1 MYPVGFL
8 VLFLLAFTGVR
19 SSGENGGR
27 DLRTSE
33 RSAVKDLNGPECL
46 RRRACPNRLGDRHRN
61 FSLRNCFCDH
71 YCRVYNYGDC
81 CENYNSTGEPLGGAA
96 LPAGVVECTK
106 LPYFPEYKK
115 VSWYMVNRCPIDYK
129 ETAVKI
135 LCEGEETDLLSR
147 IVVTSRT
154 TGILYRNI
162 YCSACHGDLNATY
175 WDASVNCKDG
185 FPTAGENLTSVILTA
200 IRSSD
205 CSLRVKPPWLLYH
218 ESRLQPVAC
227 KPAISS
233 CDPSYSAK
241 DIIDNCISGPAS
253 FVYQGS
259 GYATRQAVY
268 KNLDCALCNYVNR
281 SHLSCM
287 DTSFFV
293 PFKLPP
299 PRSNNFPLSIL
310 LDLNGGSVQLTG
322 RTTEQRTEEVKHSCD
337 DGYVFDI
344 VSRVCRAVRCSQSDE
359 IQDGRCVPKTYDTI
373 GDSPCVWTT
382 YNVSEYLLYNNKSLY
397 LTPLEKWFTPEGY
410 YFDNSDV
417 IICTNFTQN
426 YTEYLRNTTIMF
438 KFSEVQAQLSFI
450 GQLIS
455 IIALAIHA
463 IVYLILPSLHNVP
476 GKNLLCLVFSLL
488 GANLVFLTALN
499 ETENQTVCAVIGIF
513 LHYAFLAAF
522 FWMNVMSY
530 DIWRTF
536 AKRSMQ
542 SHDGRSRRFN
552 YYALYAWISPGII
565 IIISQILDNVKSLA
579 RFRPR
584 YGFGVCWITNRP
596 ALFVLFG
603 LPVAVLLTANLIFY
617 ILTVHSICMASKATK
632 LVQNKS
638 ENIRVLLYIKLS
650 AIMGLTWIFGFIA
663 TSTQSEVMW
672 YLFIVFNSLQGLFIF
687 LAFVCNRRV
696 LGLLRE
702 KFCKGKAKR
711 AEPPSGETRSTT
723 VSRNTSAT
731 ELNRIH

>member
-1 MYPVGFL
+1 MHPVSYL
-8 VLFLLAFTGVR
+8 VLFLLTFTGVR

-33 RSAVKDLNGPECL
+33 RSVGAVKNLNGPECL
-46 RRRACPNRLGDRHRN
+46 RKRVCPNNLGDRNRN
-61 FSLRNCFCDH
+61 FVLRNCFCDH

-96 LPAGVVECTK
+96 LPAGVVGCTK
-106 LPYFPEYKK
+106 LPYVPEYKK
-115 VSWYMVNRCPIDYK
+115 VSWYMVSRCPVDYK

-175 WDASVNCKDG
+175 WKASVNCNEG
-185 FPTAGENLTSVILTA
+185 FPTEGKNLTSVVSTA

-205 CSLRVKPPWLLYH
+205 CSLRVKPPSLLYH
-218 ESRLQPVAC
+218 VTRLQPVAC

-233 CDPSYSAK
+233 CDPSYSVK
-241 DIIDNCISGPAS
+241 DIIGNCISGPAS

-259 GYATRQAVY
+259 GYATGQAVY
-268 KNLDCALCNYVNR
+268 KNLDCALCNYANR
-281 SHLSCM
+281 SDLACM
-287 DTSFFV
+287 DTSIFV
-293 PFKLPP
+293 PFMIPLPP
-299 PRSNNFPLSIL
+299 ESNNFPISIL
-310 LDLNGGSVQLTG
+310 FYLNGGSVKLFGRKTG
-322 RTTEQRTEEVKHSCD
+322 YRTQEVKHSCD
-337 DGYVFDI
+337 DGYVFDF
-344 VSRVCRAVRCSQSDE
+344 VSRVCKAVRCAQSDE
-359 IQDGRCVPKTYDTI
+359 IQDGRCVPKTNGTV
-373 GDSPCVWTT
+373 GNSQCVWTT
-382 YNVSEYLLYNNKSLY
+382 YNVTEYLLFDNKSLY

-417 IICTNFTQN
+417 IVCTNFTQN
-426 YTEYLRNTTIMF
+426 YTMIMF
-438 KFSEVQAQLSFI
+438 KFSEVQAKLSFI

-488 GANLVFLTALN
+488 GANLVFLTAIN

-536 AKRSMQ
+536 AKKSMQ

-579 RFRPR
+579 GFRPR

-617 ILTVHSICMASKATK
+617 ILTVYSICMASKAK
-632 LVQNKS
+632 ELVQSKS
-638 ENIRVLLYIKLS
+638 GNIQVLLYIKLS

-663 TSTQSEVMW
+663 TSAQSEVMW

-696 LGLLRE
+696 MGLLRE
-702 KFCKGKAKR
+702 KFCKGREKR
-711 AEPPSGETRSTT
+711 AEPPSGETKTSTL
-723 VSRNTSAT
+723 SRNTSAT
-731 ELNRIH
+731 ELNSI

>member
-46 RRRACPNRLGDRHRN
+46 RRRACPNRFGDRHRN

-96 LPAGVVECTK
+96 LPTGVVECTK

-115 VSWYMVNRCPIDYK
+115 VSWYMVNRCPVDYK

-259 GYATRQAVY
+259 GYATGQAVY
-268 KNLDCALCNYVNR
+268 KNLDCALCNYANR
-281 SHLSCM
+281 SDLSCM

-344 VSRVCRAVRCSQSDE
+344 VSRVCRAVRCAQSDE
-359 IQDGRCVPKTYDTI
+359 IQDGRCVPKTYDSI

-382 YNVSEYLLYNNKSLY
+382 YNVTEYLLYDNKSL
-397 LTPLEKWFTPEGY
+397 LVHE
-410 YFDNSDV
+410 
-417 IICTNFTQN
+417 
-426 YTEYLRNTTIMF
+426 
-438 KFSEVQAQLSFI
+438 
-450 GQLIS
+450 
-455 IIALAIHA
+455 
-463 IVYLILPSLHNVP
+463 PSP
-476 GKNLLCLVFSLL
+476 DFFGKTC
-488 GANLVFLTALN
+488 
-499 ETENQTVCAVIGIF
+499 
-513 LHYAFLAAF
+513 
-522 FWMNVMSY
+522 
-530 DIWRTF
+530 
-536 AKRSMQ
+536 
-542 SHDGRSRRFN
+542 
-552 YYALYAWISPGII
+552 
-565 IIISQILDNVKSLA
+565 
-579 RFRPR
+579 
-584 YGFGVCWITNRP
+584 
-596 ALFVLFG
+596 
-603 LPVAVLLTANLIFY
+603 
-617 ILTVHSICMASKATK
+617 
-632 LVQNKS
+632 
-638 ENIRVLLYIKLS
+638 
-650 AIMGLTWIFGFIA
+650 
-663 TSTQSEVMW
+663 
-672 YLFIVFNSLQGLFIF
+672 
-687 LAFVCNRRV
+687 
-696 LGLLRE
+696 
-702 KFCKGKAKR
+702 
-711 AEPPSGETRSTT
+711 
-723 VSRNTSAT
+723 
-731 ELNRIH
+731 